1 MGGKLWIKN
10 MRIYKPK
17 DSNVVTVEASTSLL
31 IMYNPH
37 VGEGN
42 VVFKNSRIL
51 RPCTPSNLF
60 LSEGSITIS
69 APSYDKLSFIFNDDT
84 PSYAYVVFIG
94 W

>member
-1 MGGKLWIKN
+1 

-42 VVFKNSRIL
+42 VVFKNSRNLI
-51 RPCTPSNLF
+51 PCTPSNLF
-60 LSEGSITIS
+60 LSKGAITIS

-84 PSYAYVVFIG
+84 PSYAYVVCVG